1 MKINSL
7 LVFLFLLA
15 QAVTPL
21 ASVQTRFSQP
31 GQVTN
36 IQPPVLKWVHGGCD
50 GIYCETSWYSSP
62 AAADL
67 YKDGHVEVIGGAYS
81 LYILN
86 GTDGSTIKK
95 IDTSND
101 RIWPGV
107 VVADLQ
113 PDGELEIVT
122 ARSGG
127 ILTVYDH
134 HGNTLWTK
142 TISPGN
148 ELRSMAV
155 SDLDGDG
162 SLEIITASTASSSQ
176 WYVFEPNGALRPS
189 VWPQLNPKTDSNG
202 YAAGCYNENIA
213 AGDLNGDGR
222 GEIIGPNDT
231 HYIDAFN
238 DDGSQLRA
246 SDIFGKRPDGTNKY
260 WSQVG
265 VHVDQAVDLRGYAN
279 CGVEHRPNFADSAP
293 IIVDLDGDG
302 TLEAVVVGNV
312 YNCGTD
318 PYTDLYQIP
327 FIFTADRTRWK
338 AGGFD
343 WTVIP
348 KPDSKAAPK
357 IEDWTKIETVAPN
370 PVAADLDGDGNK
382 EILYASYDGRVHAY
396 WLDKTEHGNWPY
408 SVYQPNEGFI
418 RFASEPA
425 VADLDGDGKAE
436 VIFASWTQK
445 GSGHTGKL
453 YILDYLGNPLQVVDL
468 PLGEGTDWNGALAAP
483 TLTDIDSDHELEVV
497 LNTANSGLVA
507 YDLPGTRT
515 DGILWGTGRGSYL
528 RSGALTPS
536 SLTGSQTW
544 VRPVLPVS
552 SDTLTYTISVLNS
565 GVLLP
570 GVTLTDTLSTGQT
583 ILSGIY
589 ASSGE
594 VSSNGSSIYWK
605 GRVTTVPVTI
615 TFNAIVDP
623 VIIGAKAL
631 TSTLL
636 INNGHGSLTQRHTG
650 VMVNGFQFYLP
661 VIAR

>member
-1 MKINSL
+1 MKINSFL
-7 LVFLFLLA
+7 AFLFLFT
-15 QAVTPL
+15 QAVVPV
-21 ASVQTRFSQP
+21 APMQTRLNQP
-31 GQVTN
+31 GRATT
-36 IQPPVLKWVHGGCD
+36 IQAPILKWEHGGCN
-50 GIYCETSWYSSP
+50 GIYCETGWYSSP
-62 AAADL
+62 AVADL
-67 YKDGHVEVIGGAYS
+67 DKDGSIEVIGGAYS
-81 LYILN
+81 LFILN
-86 GTDGSTIKK
+86 GVDGSTINK
-95 IDTSND
+95 IDSTNN

-122 ARSGG
+122 AKSGG
-127 ILTVYDH
+127 FLTVYDH
-134 HGNTLWTK
+134 HGNILWTK
-142 TISPGN
+142 TVPPGN
-148 ELRSMAV
+148 ELRSLAV
-155 SDLDGDG
+155 ADLDGDG

-176 WYVFEPNGALRPS
+176 WYVFEPDGTVRPS
-189 VWPQLNPKTDSNG
+189 AWPQLNSKTDPDG

-231 HYIDAFN
+231 HYIDAFL

-265 VHVDQAVDLRGYAN
+265 VQVDQEADLRGYAY
-279 CGVEHRPNFADSAP
+279 CGLEHRPNFADSAP
-293 IIVDLDGDG
+293 IIVDLNGDG
-302 TLEAVVVGNV
+302 ILETVVVGNV

-318 PYTDLYQIP
+318 PYTDLYQMP

-348 KPDSKAAPK
+348 TPDSGAAPK
-357 IEDWTKIETVAPN
+357 SEDWNKIEMDEPN

-382 EILYASYDGRVHAY
+382 EILYASYDGRMHAY

-408 SVYQPNEGFI
+408 SVSRPSEGFI

-425 VADLDGDGKAE
+425 VADLDGDGKGE
-436 VIFASWTQK
+436 VIFASWAQK
-445 GSGHTGKL
+445 GSQHTGKL
-453 YILDYLGNPLQVVDL
+453 YILDYLGNPLQIVDL
-468 PLGEGTDWNGALAAP
+468 PPVGEADWNGALAAP
-483 TLTDIDSDHELEVV
+483 TLADIDGDHELEVV

-507 YDLPGTRT
+507 YDLPGSRT

-536 SLTGSQTW
+536 SLSGSRTW
-544 VRPVLPVS
+544 VRPILPVPG
-552 SDTLTYTISVLNS
+552 DTLTYTISLRNP

-570 GVTLTDTLSTGQT
+570 GVTLTDTLSTGQAIQGT
-583 ILSGIY
+583 ID

-594 VSSNGSSIYWK
+594 VSSSGSSIYWK
-605 GRVTTVPVTI
+605 GRVTTVPITI
-615 TFNAIVDP
+615 TFNTLVDP
-623 VIIGAKAL
+623 LITGAKPL
-631 TSTLL
+631 TSNLL
-636 INNGHGSLTQRHTG
+636 INNGHGTLTQRQTG
-650 VMVNGFQFYLP
+650 VVVNGLQFYLP
-661 VIAR
+661 VINR